1 MEDIASDADLLEK
14 PLSELTFL
22 SEQLMLRCKNC
33 VKEFEN
39 CGNIGDNKPEEDGKA
54 KKRKK
59 GPSFK
64 LGNVPV
70 NVKSFTSALKEL
82 EPLDQII
89 PSDAGLR
96 SNWCLDFK

>member
-14 PLSELTFL
+14 PLSELAFL

-33 VKEFEN
+33 VNEFETF
-39 CGNIGDNKPEEDGKA
+39 GNLKDNLEDDGRV

-59 GPSFK
+59 GPGFK
-64 LGNVPV
+64 LGGVPV
-70 NVKSFTSALKEL
+70 NAKSFTAALKEL

-89 PSDAGLR
+89 PSDAEQR
-96 SNWCLDFK
+96 SNWSLDFK